1 MNNKLPANPGGPG
14 GRSVAAR
21 AYLQRSL
28 GQADVVVVGNGIA
41 GLTAAIEARR
51 LAPDKSVVII
61 TDQTHPTIN
70 TPALKQ
76 FAIGK
81 LAREQLLAYP
91 AGTERAERIHIVN
104 TRVDEIHARSKYV
117 TLRGGHGFGYGSLL
131 LATGSAPTGLA
142 PSIPGANFDGVLTLH
157 RLQDYL
163 DLRRRIGEVNEAV
176 VIGGGVHA
184 IETVMGLL
192 YWGIRVHWLIRGKT
206 FMRNMLD
213 ETSSTLV
220 LNNIQRAGAQ
230 VYLETEVSGIMGRV
244 GAVAGIITN
253 HSKMIPCQLV
263 LCCVGTQPTT
273 TLAEQCSIPML
284 LQHGIMVDDK
294 LRTSVRDIYAA
305 GDVASL
311 KNPQSGTFEPRAQ
324 WYAATAQGRIAGAM
338 MVGKQ
343 EQTPASFGIYWHA
356 THLGELSMLTVGEP
370 LSKDTKDT
378 KDTNIQILT
387 DSSKSDYR
395 RVALSGDRLVG
406 YLALGTEQPD
416 SLAIKRIIE
425 EGISVRDV
433 IKPLLKG
440 QFDARAYL
448 ARQHSRTTRDLLT
461 GRAPALAR
469 QQNQPVVEYEIF
481 PTVSRQQTDPL
492 KVHEETPVSSA
503 QGRQRQTDQLGMP
516 QAQPERAATPQAM
529 YEYEAQTRYNRGT
542 NQPLPQFE
550 MLVDEINPFTGNL
563 PELSQAGMYD
573 DEIDASYRRGNN
585 DPLLDTPPI
594 EPENT
599 ALRYKLW
606 AYMGNEE

>member
-1 MNNKLPANPGGPG
+1 MDNRLPANPDGSG
-14 GRSVAAR
+14 GRSVEAK

-28 GQADVVVVGNGIA
+28 SQADVVVVGNGIA

-81 LAREQLLAYP
+81 LTREQLLAYP

-131 LATGSAPTGLA
+131 LATGSAPTGLP

-163 DLRRRIGEVNEAV
+163 NLRRRIGEVNEAV

-253 HSKMIPCQLV
+253 QSKMIPCQLV

-273 TLAEQCSIPML
+273 TLAKQCSIPML

-370 LSKDTKDT
+370 LSKDTN
-378 KDTNIQILT
+378 DTNDTNTQILT
-387 DSSKSDYR
+387 DSSKTGYR

-406 YLALGTEQPD
+406 YLALGSEQPD

-461 GRAPALAR
+461 GRAPAMAR
-469 QQNQPVVEYEIF
+469 QQSQPVVEYEIF

-516 QAQPERAATPQAM
+516 Q
-529 YEYEAQTRYNRGT
+529 
-542 NQPLPQFE
+542 FE

-563 PELSQAGMYD
+563 PELSMAGRYD
-573 DEIDASYRRGNN
+573 DEIDDSYRRGNN
-585 DPLLDTPPI
+585 DQLLDTPPI
-594 EPENT
+594 APENT

-606 AYMGNEE
+606 AYMGNEEANDDLASNGRQGMLRDRYKNEIL